1 MDAHPLPHAMDVR
14 LVLNM
19 VKEGIAEAIDGFVTV
34 KPDASPHSL
43 RVWHPPGLTR
53 ARWEVMR

>member
-1 MDAHPLPHAMDVR
+1 MDVR